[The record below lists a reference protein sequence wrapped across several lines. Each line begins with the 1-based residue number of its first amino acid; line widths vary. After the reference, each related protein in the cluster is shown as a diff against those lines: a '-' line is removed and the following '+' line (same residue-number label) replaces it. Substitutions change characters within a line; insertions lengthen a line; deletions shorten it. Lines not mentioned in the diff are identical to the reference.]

1 MAAGYSKTTSATAA
15 FTLIEL
21 LIVVAIVAILAAIA
35 VPNFLEAQTRAK
47 VTRVFGDF
55 RNLAVAI
62 EAYRADNSDYPL
74 YALIMTPASTTV
86 DDPATGRGPVAFEH
100 FSRRPGLCITTP
112 IAYASTIPSDPFAFN
127 FPGPRPNT
135 FDYSYKNSRQN
146 WRVWGPGAVPA
157 FLGFGGSQLLADWG
171 EWRLSSAGP
180 DLTRIDDIKANIV
193 YDPTN
198 GTASKGDLVRS
209 QRHSTNRPK

>member
-1 MAAGYSKTTSATAA
+1 MATGHTGTASASRA

-21 LIVVAIVAILAAIA
+21 LIVVAIIAILAAIA

-47 VTRVFGDF
+47 VTRVLGDF

-62 EAYRADNSDYPL
+62 EAYRVDNNDYPL
-74 YALIMTPASTTV
+74 YALIMTPTSTTV

-112 IAYASTIPSDPFAFN
+112 ITYASAIPSDPFALN
-127 FPGPRPNT
+127 FAGPRPNA
-135 FDYSYKNSRQN
+135 FDYSYKNCRQN
-146 WRVWGPGAVPA
+146 WRVWGPGPIPA
-157 FLGFGGSQLLADWG
+157 FLGEGASQLIADWG

-180 DLTRIDDIKANIV
+180 DLTRIDDIKANII

-198 GTASKGDLVRS
+198 GTVSPGDLVRS
-209 QRHSTNRPK
+209 QRTATNRPK